1 MDMSYQDLERELAEV
16 LVSAKQLL
24 PTESFAEACHYRDHN
39 EFELA
44 LDTIAATIA
53 ASGTQVSP
61 QLYAR
66 FTSLG
71 NKMQMDESFWE
82 EIRPKS

>member
-1 MDMSYQDLERELAEV
+1 MDMSYQYVERELAEV
-16 LVSAKQLL
+16 LLSARQLL
-24 PTESFAEACHYRDHN
+24 PAEAFAEACHYRDHN

-53 ASGTQVSP
+53 ASGTKVSP

-71 NKMQMDESFWE
+71 NKLQMDESYWE
-82 EIRPKS
+82 NIRPKS